1 VVWNT
6 RRPGTASRMG
16 KSPHTTAAG
25 DTLGAIW
32 RAPVRSS
39 DFYDVG
45 LVHVLVLQRS
55 AELHYCTVAV

>member
-1 VVWNT
+1 
-6 RRPGTASRMG
+6 MG

-55 AELHYCTVAV
+55 AELHYCTVAVTVSRK